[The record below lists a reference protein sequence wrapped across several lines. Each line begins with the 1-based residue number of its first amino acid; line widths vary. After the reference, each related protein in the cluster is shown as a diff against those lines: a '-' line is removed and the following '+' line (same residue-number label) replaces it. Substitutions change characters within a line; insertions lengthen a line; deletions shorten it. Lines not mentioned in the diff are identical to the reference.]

1 MGEEVWASLVAYGLE
16 GRVRDC
22 TTMSTTK
29 KPMLSFTTTI
39 FRGLQDD
46 LQATIRHL
54 PVGTPSVLRNGLL
67 EAHRK
72 LSDYYYKFDQ
82 SPLYTWAARK

>member
-1 MGEEVWASLVAYGLE
+1 
-16 GRVRDC
+16 
-22 TTMSTTK
+22 MSTTK
-29 KPMLSFTTTI
+29 KPMLSFTTAI

-46 LQATIRHL
+46 LRTTIKEL

-72 LSDYYYKFDQ
+72 LSEYYDKFDQ
-82 SPLYTWAARK
+82 SPFYTWAARTF

>member
-1 MGEEVWASLVAYGLE
+1 MVTSWLKSFRTAT
-16 GRVRDC
+16 